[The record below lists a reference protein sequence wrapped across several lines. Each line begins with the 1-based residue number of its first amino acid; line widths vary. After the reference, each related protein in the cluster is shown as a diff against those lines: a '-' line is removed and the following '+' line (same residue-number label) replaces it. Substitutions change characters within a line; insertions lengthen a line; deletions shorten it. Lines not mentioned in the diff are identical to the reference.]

1 LGKDTGPAPGADSNV
16 REAAKLG
23 YNLASPQ
30 RTSGQM
36 SFSFLQRG
44 SLPDHARQ
52 LVLASDEPL
61 LVLEGLATGIDNLRH
76 DVYLSPKFSETA
88 RQYICKLV
96 ARHGNVEE
104 LIAEERSAVRVPPR
118 QQGQANRQ
126 SDSTEFK
133 RLLTELHVAS
143 LNRAKAESNVS
154 IDLLFRLAV
163 LKFQRT
169 ELLNQ
174 YVQVLER
181 CRARVKYYEAP
192 RQSGN
197 SRTLEMRERLAGF
210 QINKKNVLR
219 RAGQD
224 LFVLLREAEKETL
237 GRTRRS
243 LFGDTATASYE
254 LFLNRLVFNEDGQ
267 DNVLN
272 AEHYVMLGNYDRDRD
287 RFQTMR
293 DISSQFLKSMGVV
306 NDVDDP
312 HIEGI
317 LNVPENAHEIMAA
330 GAPDDVNPKSK
341 AQKALL
347 NAWTELLEREGVMSN
362 VIASYEAVPL
372 LAQYSPPINPQQIKN
387 ALISREERRRVE
399 ALLEEHGK
407 LSPAGLHAAVK
418 KVESCKPAERAKIAG
433 RFFADFTRYH
443 RDLRRMEAVVAAMES
458 VNVLGNE
465 RFRELSAINNTLY
478 EFLLAEEQK
487 PTEEKVV
494 HHVVLKADIRE
505 STTLTRTLLEKGL
518 NPASYFSLNFY
529 DPINKLL
536 PKYDAKKVFI
546 EGDALILALFESEG
560 EPALG
565 VAQTCVLAKEII
577 QVVTAYN
584 ERSLAAGL
592 PSLEVGIGI
601 SYQDSAPMYLM
612 DGNKKIMISKALNES
627 DRLSSC
633 SKGMRRLLEN
643 RELLFNVFS
652 FKSVEDEDTG
662 GNPDEFLLRYNIGG
676 IHINQAAFQK
686 LCGEISLQAYDL
698 QVPMI
703 WQKSTVRVYAGM
715 VPLGQGSFH
724 HIIVREGRI
733 THVDARDF
741 SLKQVTDRHYYE
753 VCTHPKIYQ
762 AIESAANNLVAAR

>member
-1 LGKDTGPAPGADSNV
+1 MA
-16 REAAKLG
+16 
-23 YNLASPQ
+23 
-30 RTSGQM
+30 
-36 SFSFLQRG
+36 FSFLQRG
-44 SLPDHARQ
+44 NPTEYARQ
-52 LVLASDEPL
+52 LSLTSYEPL
-61 LVLEGLATGIDNLRH
+61 LVLENLVTGIDNLRH
-76 DVYLSPKFSETA
+76 DVFLSPRFCDAA
-88 RQYICKLV
+88 RQHIFRLIAK
-96 ARHGNVEE
+96 HGGIEE
-104 LIAEERSAVRVPPR
+104 LAASESPSGL
-118 QQGQANRQ
+118 QQENLPARLRDLRARGVKPLDPA
-126 SDSTEFK
+126 DFK
-133 RLLTELHVAS
+133 RLLTELHKVALS
-143 LNRAKAESNVS
+143 RAKAEGNVCL
-154 IDLLFRLAV
+154 DLLFYLAS

-174 YVQVLER
+174 YNQVLER
-181 CRARVKYYEAP
+181 CRARVKQYEGP
-192 RQSGN
+192 RQLGTA
-197 SRTLEMRERLAGF
+197 RTLEVRERFVRF
-210 QINKKNVLR
+210 QITKKAVLR
-219 RAGQD
+219 RTGQD
-224 LFVLLREAEKETL
+224 LFTILRDVEREAL
-237 GRTRRS
+237 GKTRRS
-243 LFGDTATASYE
+243 LLGENAAAAYD
-254 LFLNRLVFNEDGQ
+254 LFLNRLLFTEDGQ
-267 DNVLN
+267 DSYLN
-272 AEHYVMLGNYDRDRD
+272 AEHYVMLGNYERDRD
-287 RFQTMR
+287 RFQTLQ
-293 DISSQFLKSMGVV
+293 DVSGQYLKMLGFVT
-306 NDVDDP
+306 DLDDP
-312 HIEGI
+312 LVDTL
-317 LNVPENAHEIMAA
+317 LNVPENAQEIMAN
-330 GAPDDVNPKSK
+330 GAPEESTAKGK

-347 NAWTELLEREGVMSN
+347 NAWVELLERENVMES
-362 VIASYEAVPL
+362 VVASYEVVPL
-372 LAQYSPPINPQQIKN
+372 LAQYSPPINPQQLKN
-387 ALISREERRRVE
+387 ALVSRDERKRVE
-399 ALLEEHGK
+399 TLLEEHGK
-407 LSPAGLHAAVK
+407 LSPSNLHAAVK
-418 KVESCKPAERAKIAG
+418 KVVGCRPAERGKLAG
-433 RFFADFTRYH
+433 RFFADLTRYH
-443 RDLRRMEAVVAAMES
+443 RDLRRMETVVGAMEN
-458 VNVLGNE
+458 VNVLATD
-465 RFRELSAINNTLY
+465 RFRELSAVNNTLY
-478 EFLLAEEQK
+478 EFLLTEEQK

-536 PKYDAKKVFI
+536 PKYEAKKVFI
-546 EGDALILALFESEG
+546 EGDALILALFENDG

-584 ERSLAAGL
+584 ELSLEAGL
-592 PSLEVGIGI
+592 PSLELGIGI

-612 DGNKKIMISKALNES
+612 DGNKQIMISKALNES

-686 LCGEISLQAYDL
+686 LCGEISLQAFDL

-724 HIIVREGRI
+724 RIIVREGRI

-762 AIESAANNLVAAR
+762 AIESVMNLAAVR

>member
-1 LGKDTGPAPGADSNV
+1 
-16 REAAKLG
+16 
-23 YNLASPQ
+23 
-30 RTSGQM
+30 
-36 SFSFLQRG
+36 
-44 SLPDHARQ
+44 
-52 LVLASDEPL
+52 
-61 LVLEGLATGIDNLRH
+61 
-76 DVYLSPKFSETA
+76 
-88 RQYICKLV
+88 
-96 ARHGNVEE
+96 
-104 LIAEERSAVRVPPR
+104 
-118 QQGQANRQ
+118 
-126 SDSTEFK
+126 
-133 RLLTELHVAS
+133 
-143 LNRAKAESNVS
+143 
-154 IDLLFRLAV
+154 
-163 LKFQRT
+163 
-169 ELLNQ
+169 
-174 YVQVLER
+174 
-181 CRARVKYYEAP
+181 
-192 RQSGN
+192 
-197 SRTLEMRERLAGF
+197 
-210 QINKKNVLR
+210 
-219 RAGQD
+219 
-224 LFVLLREAEKETL
+224 
-237 GRTRRS
+237 
-243 LFGDTATASYE
+243 
-254 LFLNRLVFNEDGQ
+254 
-267 DNVLN
+267 
-272 AEHYVMLGNYDRDRD
+272 
-287 RFQTMR
+287 
-293 DISSQFLKSMGVV
+293 
-306 NDVDDP
+306 
-312 HIEGI
+312 
-317 LNVPENAHEIMAA
+317 
-330 GAPDDVNPKSK
+330 
-341 AQKALL
+341 
-347 NAWTELLEREGVMSN
+347 
-362 VIASYEAVPL
+362 
-372 LAQYSPPINPQQIKN
+372 
-387 ALISREERRRVE
+387 
-399 ALLEEHGK
+399 
-407 LSPAGLHAAVK
+407 
-418 KVESCKPAERAKIAG
+418 
-433 RFFADFTRYH
+433 
-443 RDLRRMEAVVAAMES
+443 MEAVVAAMET

-478 EFLLAEEQK
+478 EYLLPEEQK
-487 PTEEKVV
+487 PAEERVV

-536 PKYDAKKVFI
+536 PKYEAKKVFI
-546 EGDALILALFESEG
+546 EGDALILALFEREG

-612 DGNKKIMISKALNES
+612 DGNKQIMISKALNES

-686 LCGEISLQAYDL
+686 LCGEISLQAFDL

-741 SLKQVTDRHYYE
+741 SLKHVTDRHYYE

-762 AIESAANNLVAAR
+762 AIESVSNNLVAAR

>member
-1 LGKDTGPAPGADSNV
+1 
-16 REAAKLG
+16 
-23 YNLASPQ
+23 
-30 RTSGQM
+30 M

-44 SLPDHARQ
+44 SLPDYARQ

-61 LVLEGLATGIDNLRH
+61 LVLEGLVTGIDNLRH
-76 DVYLSPKFSETA
+76 DVYLSPKFSEAA
-88 RQYICKLV
+88 RQQIFKLV
-96 ARHGNVEE
+96 AKHGNVED
-104 LIAEERSAVRVPPR
+104 LVAEERMAAQMPGRPQR
-118 QQGQANRQ
+118 AANRQ
-126 SDSTEFK
+126 SDQVEFK
-133 RLLTELHVAS
+133 RLLTELHVVS
-143 LNRAKAESNVS
+143 LNRAKAENSVS
-154 IDLLFRLAV
+154 LDLLFRLAV

-174 YVQVLER
+174 YGQVLER
-181 CRARVKYYEAP
+181 CRSRVKFYEAP
-192 RQSGN
+192 RQSGTN
-197 SRTLEMRERLAGF
+197 RTLEIRERLAGF
-210 QINKKNVLR
+210 QINKKTVLR

-243 LFGDTATASYE
+243 LFGDTVAATYE
-254 LFLNRLVFNEDGQ
+254 LFLNRLVFSEDGQ
-267 DNVLN
+267 DNLLN
-272 AEHYVMLGNYDRDRD
+272 AEHYVMLGTYDRDRD
-287 RFQTMR
+287 RFQGMR
-293 DISSQFLKSMGVV
+293 DIAAQYLKSLGLVP
-306 NDVDDP
+306 DVDDP
-312 HIEGI
+312 RVDAI
-317 LNVPENAHEIMAA
+317 LNVPENAHEIMA
-330 GAPDDVNPKSK
+330 GGTPDDVSPKSK

-347 NAWTELLEREGVMSN
+347 NGWTELLERENVISN

-372 LAQYSPPINPQQIKN
+372 LAQYSPPINPQQLKN
-387 ALISREERRRVE
+387 ALISREERKRVE
-399 ALLEEHGK
+399 TLLEEHGK

-418 KVESCKPAERAKIAG
+418 KVESSKPAERAKTAG

-443 RDLRRMEAVVAAMES
+443 RDLRRMETIMAAMES

-478 EFLLAEEQK
+478 EFLLTEEQK

-536 PKYDAKKVFI
+536 PKYEAKKVFI
-546 EGDALILALFESEG
+546 EGDALILALFEREG

-592 PSLEVGIGI
+592 PSLELGIGI

-612 DGNKKIMISKALNES
+612 DGNKQIMISKALNES

-633 SKGMRRLLEN
+633 SKGMRRLLED

-652 FKSVEDEDTG
+652 FKAVEDEDTG

-676 IHINQAAFQK
+676 IHINEAAFQK
-686 LCGEISLQAYDL
+686 LRSEISLQGFDL

-703 WQKSTVRVYAGM
+703 WQKTNVRVYAGV

-741 SLKQVTDRHYYE
+741 SLKHVTDRHYYE

-762 AIESAANNLVAAR
+762 AIESVANLTAVR

>member
-1 LGKDTGPAPGADSNV
+1 
-16 REAAKLG
+16 
-23 YNLASPQ
+23 
-30 RTSGQM
+30 M

-44 SLPDHARQ
+44 SLPEYARQ
-52 LVLASDEPL
+52 LVLTSDEPS
-61 LVLEGLATGIDNLRH
+61 LVLEGLVTGIDNLRH
-76 DVYLSPKFSETA
+76 DVYLSSKFAEAA
-88 RQYICKLV
+88 RQHIFQLV
-96 ARHGNVEE
+96 TKHGNVED
-104 LIAEERSAVRVPPR
+104 LVVEERTVGRQPVRQRGQTPR
-118 QQGQANRQ
+118 PWDPA
-126 SDSTEFK
+126 EFK
-133 RLLTELHVAS
+133 RLLTELHIAS
-143 LNRAKAESNVS
+143 LNRAKAENNVS
-154 IDLLFRLAV
+154 LDLLFRLAI
-163 LKFQRT
+163 LKFQRA
-169 ELLNQ
+169 ELLHQ
-174 YVQVLER
+174 YGQALER
-181 CRARVKYYEAP
+181 CRARVKSYEAL
-192 RQSGN
+192 RQSAN
-197 SRTLEMRERLAGF
+197 SRTVQMRERIAGF
-210 QINKKNVLR
+210 QINKKAVLR

-224 LFVLLREAEKETL
+224 LFVVLREAEKEIL

-243 LFGDTATASYE
+243 LFGDAMAAKYE
-254 LFLNRLVFNEDGQ
+254 LFLNRLVFTEDGR
-267 DNVLN
+267 DDLLN

-287 RFQTMR
+287 RFHAMR
-293 DISSQFLKSMGVV
+293 YIAAQYLQSLGLASDPE
-306 NDVDDP
+306 DPRVD
-312 HIEGI
+312 GI
-317 LNVPENAHEIMAA
+317 LNVPENAYEIMA
-330 GAPDDVNPKSK
+330 GGSPEDTNPKGK

-347 NAWTELLEREGVMSN
+347 NAWAEILEREGVSAS

-372 LAQYSPPINPQQIKN
+372 LAQYSPPINAQQIKS

-399 ALLEEHGK
+399 TLLEEHGK
-407 LSPAGLHAAVK
+407 LSPAGLHAAIK
-418 KVESCKPAERAKIAG
+418 KVESCKPAERAKMAA

-458 VNVLGNE
+458 VNVLANE

-478 EFLLAEEQK
+478 EFLLTQEQK
-487 PTEEKVV
+487 PAEEKVV

-536 PKYDAKKVFI
+536 PKYEAKKVFI
-546 EGDALILALFESEG
+546 EGDALILALFERDG

-584 ERSLAAGL
+584 ERSLSAGL
-592 PSLEVGIGI
+592 PSLELGIGI

-633 SKGMRRLLEN
+633 SKSVRGLLKD
-643 RELLFNVFS
+643 RDLLFNVFS
-652 FKSVEDEDTG
+652 FKAVADEDTG

-676 IHINQAAFQK
+676 IHINEAAFQK
-686 LCGEISLQAYDL
+686 LRGEISLQAYDL

-703 WQKSTVRVYAGM
+703 WQKSAVRVYAGV

-724 HIIVREGRI
+724 QIIVREGCI
-733 THVDARDF
+733 SHVDARDF
-741 SLKQVTDRHYYE
+741 SLKGVTDRYYYE

-762 AIESAANNLVAAR
+762 AIEAVSNNLVAAR

>member
-1 LGKDTGPAPGADSNV
+1 
-16 REAAKLG
+16 
-23 YNLASPQ
+23 
-30 RTSGQM
+30 
-36 SFSFLQRG
+36 
-44 SLPDHARQ
+44 
-52 LVLASDEPL
+52 
-61 LVLEGLATGIDNLRH
+61 
-76 DVYLSPKFSETA
+76 
-88 RQYICKLV
+88 
-96 ARHGNVEE
+96 
-104 LIAEERSAVRVPPR
+104 
-118 QQGQANRQ
+118 
-126 SDSTEFK
+126 
-133 RLLTELHVAS
+133 
-143 LNRAKAESNVS
+143 NRAKAENNVS
-154 IDLLFRLAV
+154 LDLLFRLAI

-174 YVQVLER
+174 FAQVLER

-192 RQSGN
+192 RQSGMN
-197 SRTLEMRERLAGF
+197 RTLEMRERLAGF
-210 QINKKNVLR
+210 QINKKTVLR

-224 LFVLLREAEKETL
+224 LFVVLREAEKETL

-243 LFGDTATASYE
+243 LFGDSAAATYE
-254 LFLNRLVFNEDGQ
+254 LFLNRLVFSEDGQ
-267 DNVLN
+267 DNLLN

-287 RFQTMR
+287 RFQIMR
-293 DISSQFLKSMGVV
+293 DIAGQYLKSLGLVL
-306 NDVDDP
+306 DVDDQRVD
-312 HIEGI
+312 GL
-317 LNVPENAHEIMAA
+317 LNVPENAHEIMA
-330 GAPDDVNPKSK
+330 GGTPDDASPKSK

-347 NAWTELLEREGVMSN
+347 NGWTELLERENVIGN

-372 LAQYSPPINPQQIKN
+372 LAQYSPPINPQQLKN
-387 ALISREERRRVE
+387 ALISREERKRVE
-399 ALLEEHGK
+399 TLLEEHGK
-407 LSPAGLHAAVK
+407 LSPDGLHAAVK

-443 RDLRRMEAVVAAMES
+443 RDLRRMETVVASMES

-487 PTEEKVV
+487 PAEERVI

-536 PKYDAKKVFI
+536 PKYEAKKVFI
-546 EGDALILALFESEG
+546 EGDALILALFEREG

-565 VAQTCVLAKEII
+565 VAQTCVLAKEMV

-612 DGNKKIMISKALNES
+612 DGNKQIMISKALNES

-633 SKGMRRLLEN
+633 SKGMRRLLED
-643 RELLFNVFS
+643 RELLFSVFS
-652 FKSVEDEDTG
+652 FKAVEDEDTG

-676 IHINQAAFQK
+676 IHINEAAFQK
-686 LCGEISLQAYDL
+686 LRTEISLQAFDL

-703 WQKSTVRVYAGM
+703 WQKSTVRVYAGV

-724 HIIVREGRI
+724 HVIIREGRI
-733 THVDARDF
+733 AHVDARDF
-741 SLKQVTDRHYYE
+741 SLKHITDRNYYE

-762 AIESAANNLVAAR
+762 AIESVSNLATAGAR